1 MNPRLLVLL
10 SAVVLAPS
18 ARAAIGISGLADKT
32 KYTNSVT
39 FTITA
44 DPAAAVTTATLN
56 GAPFTVGSS
65 VTVTS
70 VRYHELKVESRD
82 VSNVLVD
89 SRTVRFIVTN
99 SARGGSEDGLPT
111 FTPYRAVNDAPSAFT
126 GATFD
131 VIAPSAWPAG
141 LPIPVATI
149 LRTPANDP
157 LRLNGTVT
165 FGGSPS
171 TPVQMRRGWGSAQ
184 LPPAAAGTVQLQGQL
199 AGLADNPSITI
210 EAAPAFTDVSGTI
223 SSNTTWPAHSRIR
236 VTGTLTIAA
245 AATLTVG
252 EGSIV
257 TVYSGNGTG
266 GSAAEIVVNGT
277 LQIDGTAANPVVF
290 APDTAG
296 GKWGGIELP
305 ATTSLVTGSHAI
317 FTRSGEDSNWFANN
331 GGYSYHKAQ
340 QSLFLL
346 GGSASGTAVG
356 ARVDLSDC
364 YFFDLGTLATSRT
377 NTGFNLTRCLL
388 QRAIAGGQ
396 LNGSRVRIDR
406 SAFMEFPVESGDFA
420 DADNDGLYLTN
431 GDLAISNTVIGFT
444 KDDGV
449 DSGGSGGENPFTA
462 VADITPF
469 VSTNNWFEG
478 IYHEANSLSGTR
490 NVTHIGS
497 VFINSGQGV
506 EAGYSNSGT
515 SDGPNALADG
525 CLFAGNMVGVRWG
538 DNYGSGYNYNG
549 SFEVKDCFILHN
561 HFKDAFSG
569 QWHPTQSNAW
579 IYQTTALNSFGKPY
593 FNLHDNHLSQPDPV
607 NHPANITWDPL
618 LHGPLIASFMPVPGS
633 DVGVAISS
641 YAPAQSA
648 TSAFPGSFTVR
659 LSTFSSKPVSVGWSV
674 IGKAG
679 SSESELATGSLSFA
693 PGEMIKTI
701 SPAIAS
707 PAGYDILRV
716 ALKDPVNAEVTGEAW
731 FFSPPAS
738 ADPNLVSRGSSG
750 WRYRQTRSEPPA
762 DWKTPAF
769 DDSSPAATEWLPCTL
784 PAGFGTGTPAT
795 TVDSGP
801 TGDRTRTYYFRRKF
815 NVADP
820 AAVTA
825 LTFNV
830 RRDDGVVMWLNND
843 STPTVVSASATFN
856 GPYTYASLAPNS
868 TDSNSYFS
876 YSIPPSK
883 LVAGENIL
891 AIELHQTS
899 VTSSDIF
906 LDAELLATY
915 PLPLELHFESVGG
928 QPLLYWFDPAALLE
942 TSPNLTDWTTAPAT
956 SPVPVQTTGE
966 REFFRLKK

>member
-1 MNPRLLVLL
+1 MSPRLLPLL
-10 SAVVLAPS
+10 LALSP
-18 ARAAIGISGLADKT
+18 AAHAAIGISGVTDKT
-32 KYTNSVT
+32 KYTNTVT

-44 DPAAAVTTATLN
+44 DPAAVVTTATLN
-56 GAPFTVGSS
+56 GSPVAVGSG

-70 VRYHELKVESRD
+70 VRYHELKMESRD
-82 VSNVLVD
+82 ASNLLVD

-99 SARGGSEDGLPT
+99 SARGGSEDGIPT
-111 FTPYRAVNDAPSAFT
+111 FTPYRSVNDAPSAFA

-131 VIAPSAWPAG
+131 IIAPAAWPAG

-165 FGGSPS
+165 FGGFPS
-171 TPVQMRRGWGSAQ
+171 STLQMRRGWGSAL
-184 LPPAAAGTVQLQGQL
+184 LPPAAAGTIQLQGQL

-210 EAAPAFTDVSGTI
+210 EAAPVFTDVSGTI
-223 SSNTTWPAHSRIR
+223 SSNTSWPANSRIR
-236 VTGTLTIAA
+236 VTGALTIAA

-257 TVYSGNGTG
+257 TVYGGNGTA

-277 LQIDGTAANPVVF
+277 LQINGTATHPVVF

-305 ATTSLVTGSHAI
+305 ATTSLVTASHAI
-317 FTRSGEDSNWFANN
+317 FTGSGEDSNWFANN
-331 GGYSYHKAQ
+331 SGYSYHKAQ

-364 YFFDLGTLATSRT
+364 YFFDLGTLATSKT

-388 QRAIAGGQ
+388 QRAVSGGQ
-396 LNGSRVRIDR
+396 LNGCRVRIDR
-406 SAFMEFPVESGDFA
+406 SAFLEFPAETGDFS

-431 GDLAISNTVIGFT
+431 GDLEISNTVFAFA
-444 KDDGV
+444 KDDGI
-449 DSGGSGGENPFTA
+449 DSGGSGGDNPFTA
-462 VADITPF
+462 AADITPF

-490 NVTHIGS
+490 EVAHTGCIFLNC
-497 VFINSGQGV
+497 GQGV

-515 SDGPNALADG
+515 SNGPNALADG

-549 SFEVKDCFILHN
+549 AFEVRDCLILHN
-561 HFKDAFSG
+561 HFRDAFSG
-569 QWHPTQSNAW
+569 QWHPTQATGW
-579 IYQTTALNSFGKPY
+579 IYQTTALNSFGRPY
-593 FNLHDNHLSQPDPV
+593 FNLQNNRLSQPDPL
-607 NHPANITWDPL
+607 NHPASLPWDPQ
-618 LHGPLIASFMPVPGS
+618 LHGPLVEPFMPVPGS
-633 DVGVAISS
+633 AVGVAISS
-641 YAPAQSA
+641 YSPSQSP

-659 LSTFSSKPVSVGWSV
+659 LSTFSSKPVSVAWSV
-674 IGKAG
+674 IGKSG
-679 SSESELATGSLSFA
+679 DTESELAAGSLSFA

-701 SPAIAS
+701 TPAVAS

-716 ALKDPVNAEVTGEAW
+716 ALGNPVNAEVTGEAW
-731 FFSPPAS
+731 YFSTPDT
-738 ADPNLVSRGSSG
+738 ADPNLVARGSSG
-750 WRYRQTRSEPPA
+750 WRYRQARSEPPA
-762 DWKTPAF
+762 NWKSPAF

-784 PAGFGTGTPAT
+784 PAGFGIGTPAT

-815 NVADP
+815 NLADP
-820 AAVTA
+820 SAITA
-825 LTFNV
+825 LSFNV
-830 RRDDGVVMWLNND
+830 RRDDAVVLWLNND
-843 STPTVVSASATFN
+843 ATPTVVSASGTFN
-856 GPYTYASLAPNS
+856 GPYTYSSLAPNS

-876 YSIPPSK
+876 FSIPPSK
-883 LVAGENIL
+883 LVPGENIL

-906 LDAELLATY
+906 LDCELLATY
-915 PLPLELHFESVGG
+915 PIPLELHFDRIGG
-928 QPLLYWFDPAALLE
+928 QPLLYWFDPAATLE
-942 TSPNLTDWTTAPAT
+942 KSLNLTNWTSAPGAS
-956 SPVPVQTTGE
+956 SPVPLQPAGG
-966 REFFRLKK
+966 REFFRLRK